1 MPSGMR
7 WDLDARRQQMRRVNE
22 ELAFDRTRP
31 SEYEIPVPVHQFD
44 LDCGLRLGLVRVGGE
59 VRYGRYDRTAG
70 KWRTRLS
77 PWMREE
83 IDFELDRL
91 EREAAEREEGIEP

>member
-1 MPSGMR
+1 MPGGMN
-7 WDLDARRQQMRRVNE
+7 WDRAARGERIRRVRE

-31 SEYEIPVPVHQFD
+31 PDYELPVPVYQFD

-83 IDFELDRL
+83 IDFEMDRL

>member
-1 MPSGMR
+1 VRAAAGPGPVEGEER
-7 WDLDARRQQMRRVNE
+7 ARY
-22 ELAFDRTRP
+22 A
-31 SEYEIPVPVHQFD
+31 
-44 LDCGLRLGLVRVGGE
+44 
-59 VRYGRYDRTAG
+59 RYDRTAAR
-70 KWRTRLS
+70 WRLTRLS